1 MANGWCLIF
10 AALRAR
16 RFSAI
21 TFEGRRE
28 KGAYV
33 AHPRTPSMLSALSE
47 NWWALAMRGLL
58 AVLFGFAALILP
70 LDTLEAVG
78 RLFGAYA
85 ITEGVLVILTG
96 IRRTRYR
103 GVLIAEGASG
113 IVAGMVALAWPSIT
127 ALVLLYVVAI
137 WAILSGVAQ
146 IIAAVALRREM
157 AGEWALFLVGV
168 LSVIFGIILT
178 VLPGVGLLS
187 LVWLVGLYALAV
199 GVALIVLALRV
210 RGLQGRENRRV
221 A

>member
-1 MANGWCLIF
+1 LILAIF
-10 AALRAR
+10 QDR
-16 RFSAI
+16 RFWSI
-21 TFEGRRE
+21 TCGGARE
-28 KGAYV
+28 KGVYV
-33 AHPRTPSMLSALSE
+33 ANPRTPSMRAALSE
-47 NWWALAMRGLL
+47 NWWALALRGLL

-70 LDTLEAVG
+70 LDTLASVG

-85 ITEGVLVILTG
+85 ILEGVLVILTG

-113 IVAGMVALAWPSIT
+113 IVAGLVALAWPSIT

-137 WAILSGVAQ
+137 WAILSGVAE

-168 LSVIFGIILT
+168 LSVIFGIILA

-210 RGLQGRENRRV
+210 RGLRRREDRTV